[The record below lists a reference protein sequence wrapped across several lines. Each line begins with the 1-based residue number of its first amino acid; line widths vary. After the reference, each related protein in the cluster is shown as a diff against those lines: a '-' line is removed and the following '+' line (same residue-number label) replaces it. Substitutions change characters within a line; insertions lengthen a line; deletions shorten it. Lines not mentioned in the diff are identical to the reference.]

1 MKMVLRDNYCGFKD
15 KVWFPGRIERCRGC
29 EFLVVSVVESNPTTM
44 ELTFKVLYWW
54 REQTPC
60 NGIPSIKIP
69 DLISIITHFKN
80 LRALRELRAMSLK
93 PAKLYHP
100 EIFQGN
106 LSKKKYFEGWY
117 YKFVSQ
123 DQQKAIAIIPG
134 VALYDEKDRHAFIQ
148 IIDGVNQHS
157 YYHRFDISEVSFSK
171 KELDF
176 SIGKNR
182 FTSSSATLAVEEI
195 NGQINFP
202 NINPLSSSIL
212 NPGIMGWYSFTPFM
226 QCYHGIVSLY
236 HKLDGQ
242 TQGSFGNI
250 NWNKGIGYIEKDWG
264 TSFPKCWIWAHSN
277 NFQSDVPVSI
287 MASVA
292 HIPWMGSYFP
302 GFIVLLW
309 MNGKE
314 YRFATYNQS
323 KMKCTVDDDA
333 VTMSFKR
340 KNLQL
345 DIKAIRGKTAQLR
358 SPILGRM
365 EGKINE
371 SLQATLE
378 VSLNDSNGTIWTS
391 VATTAGLEVAGDTT
405 ILESETWRK

>member
-1 MKMVLRDNYCGFKD
+1 MKT
-15 KVWFPGRIERCRGC
+15 
-29 EFLVVSVVESNPTTM
+29 S
-44 ELTFKVLYWW
+44 
-54 REQTPC
+54 
-60 NGIPSIKIP
+60 
-69 DLISIITHFKN
+69 
-80 LRALRELRAMSLK
+80 
-93 PAKLYHP
+93 KLYHP

-134 VALYDEKDRHAFIQ
+134 VALYDENDRHAFIQ

-157 YYHRFDISEVSFSK
+157 NYHRFDINEVSFSK
-171 KELDF
+171 NELDF

-182 FTSSSATLAVEEI
+182 FTSNSATLALEEI
-195 NGQINFP
+195 KGEIIFP
-202 NINPLSSSIL
+202 NINPLSSSLL

-250 NWNKGIGYIEKDWG
+250 NWHNGVGYIEKDWG
-264 TSFPKCWIWAHSN
+264 SSFPKCWIWAHSN
-277 NFQSDVPVSI
+277 NFQSDVPASL

-292 HIPWMGSYFP
+292 HIPWMGNYFP

-309 MNGKE
+309 LDGKE

-333 VTMSFKR
+333 VTMSFMR
-340 KNLQL
+340 KNFQL
-345 DIKAIRGKTAQLR
+345 DIKANRGKTSPLR

-371 SLQATLE
+371 SIQASLE
-378 VSLNDSNGTIWTS
+378 VTLFESGKSIYSSTAS
-391 VATTAGLEVAGDTT
+391 TAGLEVAGDTT
-405 ILESETWRK
+405 ILESAEWKS